1 MQHLRDTRTMRC
13 SAESESLSIMADEQK
28 VRYLPTFYYDLFSTV
43 TYIKDVLMNPIAAR
57 QLVNDVEST
66 ILETS
71 KNPGIFEPYRAERKL
86 EKTYYRLIYKQKLIN
101 SPFTCYHNRIN
112 LISTIYLI
120 SIIT

>member
-1 MQHLRDTRTMRC
+1 MRC

-28 VRYLPTFYYDLFSTV
+28 VRYLPTFYYDLLSTV

-86 EKTYYRLIYKQKLIN
+86 EKTYYRVKVRNYYIFY
-101 SPFTCYHNRIN
+101 
-112 LISTIYLI
+112 TIEEDGIMEVCRLVYARSMLRPWQ
-120 SIIT
+120 